1 MKKVLDFVKGLWT
14 PQVKA
19 AAIRGLRVLVF
30 GIAAVLVADLA
41 NLDPIK
47 ASVIGTA
54 LIAVV
59 DKFVRAELAK

>member
-1 MKKVLDFVKGLWT
+1 MKKIIDFVKSLWT
-14 PQVKA
+14 PAVKS

-30 GIAAVLVADLA
+30 GVAAVLLAELA